1 MIALEKEYNVSEIFY
16 SIQGEGKRAGLP
28 CIFVRMQG
36 CRLRCSWCDTPYA
49 LEIHKIEHVIT
60 GHEII
65 EKINKYNC
73 NFVEFTGGEPLE
85 QDGVNDI
92 MTYLCDQG
100 YTVAVETSGYIN
112 LKDVDK
118 RVIKILDIK
127 CPDSKMHKKNDYKN
141 INYLDNKDEVKF
153 VVASKND
160 FEWAM
165 KKIKEL
171 SILDRTVNILISPV
185 FEKVKNIDLAEWILA
200 ESLPVRMQVQMHK
213 YIWDPNKRGV

>member
-28 CIFVRMQG
+28 CIFIRMQG

-49 LEIHKIEHVIT
+49 LEINKIEEIMT
-60 GHEII
+60 GHDII
-65 EKINKYNC
+65 DNIKKYNC
-73 NFVEFTGGEPLE
+73 DFIEFTGGEPLE
-85 QDGVNDI
+85 QDGVNEL
-92 MTYLCDQG
+92 MTKLCDDG
-100 YTVAVETSGYIN
+100 YVVAVETSGYVN

-127 CPDSKMHKKNDYKN
+127 CPDSKMHKKNNYNN
-141 INYLDNKDEVKF
+141 IDHLDNKDEVKF

-160 FEWAM
+160 FDWAM
-165 KKIKEL
+165 EKIKEL
-171 SILDRTVNILISPV
+171 SILDRTVNILISPA
-185 FEKVKNIDLAEWILA
+185 FEKVRNIDLAEWILT